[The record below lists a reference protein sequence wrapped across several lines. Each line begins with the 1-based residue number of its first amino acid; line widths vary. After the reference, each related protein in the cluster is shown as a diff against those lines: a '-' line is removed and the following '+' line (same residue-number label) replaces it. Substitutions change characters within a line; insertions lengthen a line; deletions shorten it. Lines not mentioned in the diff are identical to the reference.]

1 MVCQQKEHTI
11 FTLDWLCLSGYPRYG
26 KSTIELDPR
35 MSSNSLLV
43 LAGIKFVKE
52 NAIIIAKIIGPESL
66 RLANMTK
73 YLLMIRLQFIWLFA
87 ENY

>member
-1 MVCQQKEHTI
+1 
-11 FTLDWLCLSGYPRYG
+11 
-26 KSTIELDPR
+26 